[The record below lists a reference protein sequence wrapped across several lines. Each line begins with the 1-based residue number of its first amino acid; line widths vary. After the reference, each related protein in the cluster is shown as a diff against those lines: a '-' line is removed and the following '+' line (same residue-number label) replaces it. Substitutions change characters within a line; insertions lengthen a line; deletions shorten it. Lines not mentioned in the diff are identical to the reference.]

1 MSKDSPITQS
11 DHWFTGEDRTLRF
24 SVVDADGLAQ
34 NISGWT
40 LEWVLRERPWGTEAL
55 ISKTTGAGITI
66 TNAAGGVCEV
76 AIADDDTINLAP
88 GAYVHTLRRSNAGAE
103 TVLAFGDA
111 VLQQPAT
118 R

>member
-1 MSKDSPITQS
+1 MSKNSPINAT
-11 DHWFTGEDRTLRF
+11 DHWFIGEDRTLRF
-24 SVVDADGLAQ
+24 TVFDSTGAVQ

-40 LEWVLRERPWGTEAL
+40 LEWVLRERPWGTQAL
-55 ISKTTGAGITI
+55 ITKTTSAGVTI

-76 AIADDDTINLAP
+76 AVADDDTINLAP
-88 GAYVHTLRRSNAGAE
+88 GAYFHTLRRTNAGAE

>member
-1 MSKDSPITQS
+1 MSKDSPIKQS
-11 DHWFTGEDRTLRF
+11 DNWFIGEDRTLRF
-24 SVVDADGLAQ
+24 SVADSAGLAQ

-40 LEWVLRERPWGTEAL
+40 LEWVLRERPWGTQAL
-55 ISKTTGAGITI
+55 VTKTTSAGITI

-76 AIADDDTINLAP
+76 AVADDDTINLAP
-88 GAYVHTLRRSNAGAE
+88 GAYFHTLRRTNAGAE

-111 VLQQPAT
+111 ILQQPAT